1 MWRRVRLK
9 LIYVTDMIGMIG
21 MDRYAK
27 LVDGNIFYAPR
38 CKGNVSNYDCSVEL
52 MSADGFLPVVESEM
66 PVCKGGSMLW
76 RFMLWF
82 IIRLCSLGR
91 LRLCQWRGLFYEF
104 VDKVKSAG
112 LR

>member
-9 LIYVTDMIGMIG
+9 LIYVTDMIG

-66 PVCKGGSMLW
+66 PVCKEGEYAVAIYAVVHYKIVQSW
-76 RFMLWF
+76 E
-82 IIRLCSLGR
+82 IKVVPVERLVL
-91 LRLCQWRGLFYEF
+91 
-104 VDKVKSAG
+104 
-112 LR
+112 